1 MKYSN
6 NNLDMFYDEILMPFR
21 GLLEEWYVANQNI
34 ISYLSLIGLI
44 IWVVLLP
51 WFDINQKVYKELRTN
66 SEDLKKY
73 F

>member
-1 MKYSN
+1 
-6 NNLDMFYDEILMPFR
+6 MPFR

-51 WFDINQKVYKELRTN
+51 RFDINQKVYKELRTY
-66 SEDLKKY
+66 SEGLKKY